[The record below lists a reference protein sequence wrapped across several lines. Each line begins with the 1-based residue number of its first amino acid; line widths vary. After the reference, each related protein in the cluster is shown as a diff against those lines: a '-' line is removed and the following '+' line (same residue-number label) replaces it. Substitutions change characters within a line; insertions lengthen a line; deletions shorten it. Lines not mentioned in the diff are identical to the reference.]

1 MHICDSRLEIML
13 KSTVVLILIDCIG
26 GQEMLENARC
36 NHYPNRGTCEDRG
49 FITKWYY
56 DRYAHRCREFHYGGC
71 EGNDNRFD
79 SFEEC
84 SQACRYESLDDPR
97 QRCFLSHDPGT
108 CAGNFERWHFDMQ
121 IRQCIC
127 SWWSGCGGN
136 SNMFYSYNHCMS
148 VCGIF
153 ADNRTFS
160 TKMIVRRFIPGLTS
174 NQVRYMNS
182 CNVSRREGRQYRDL
196 FASSSGY
203 NDRGIDRSRLQ
214 YKKRF
219 PEKELRPNVR
229 NDQNRGAHLTRRH
242 QYLLH
247 HNPYQQR
254 KVISNHFKPEPR
266 QGYSIH
272 VMVPKHDHMSE
283 ASDGAQ
289 MSQRRRTRI
298 KIDEM
303 RGYKHPGQLRGKTSY
318 SRPQEVPQNSQVILQ
333 NTAIYSTVPTP
344 EHLHAKQIEAYI
356 QQLQAY
362 ERARAEALR
371 ERDRII
377 QQRRRDEYERA
388 MMIYK
393 QELQR
398 YQQAIQSAQNRI
410 SKERSDDTN
419 QQQMSLQGQYL
430 NSGQSPTFFN
440 GSSPENVRTSE
451 EIRREKLKNRKLLN
465 FEKLKQI
472 EKNRKLLKTIS
483 KPLQQI
489 QQQQNHTWSES
500 TIQEQQLHHTIQ
512 PGRDNRRNLL
522 DSEYGRQQS
531 YTPQSQH
538 QQVHLYQTSSDSY
551 QVQGLGQRKVSI
563 YNDSNM
569 SVASEPSRRISQ
581 PNDHRVT
588 EQLAI
593 PRIQVSIEPDFGRS
607 ITNQST
613 SEGSWRSSQVQPD
626 AEHFPFGMVIAADRL
641 PDRQDVRVA
650 ETISA
655 RPLPTED
662 LSQERQTVAI
672 EDYEDEN
679 YTYDQQTENGH
690 IPTEH
695 EEGQWSL
702 SIVVQPTSRSN
713 GNSTGAQKMKTIR
726 TTTAVVEE
734 SEMVPAVVEIAPF
747 EEDVKADEDHNVEV
761 VDENQ
766 NDEEIM
772 FWRGQA

>member
-1 MHICDSRLEIML
+1 
-13 KSTVVLILIDCIG
+13 
-26 GQEMLENARC
+26 MLENARC

-71 EGNDNRFD
+71 EGNENRFD

-84 SQACRYESLDDPR
+84 SQACRYKSLDDPR
-97 QRCFLSHDPGT
+97 QRCFLPHDPGT

-153 ADNRTFS
+153 ADNRTFT
-160 TKMIVRRFIPGLTS
+160 TKMVVRRFIPGSTS
-174 NQVRYMNS
+174 NQ

-214 YKKRF
+214 YKRRF
-219 PEKELRPNVR
+219 PEKKLRPNVR
-229 NDQNRGAHLTRRH
+229 NDQYRGAQLTRRY

-247 HNPYQQR
+247 YNPYQQQR
-254 KVISNHFKPEPR
+254 VISNHFKPEPR
-266 QGYSIH
+266 LGYSIH
-272 VMVPKHDHMSE
+272 MMAPKHDRVSE

-298 KIDEM
+298 KIDET
-303 RGYKHPGQLRGKTSY
+303 RGYKHPGQSRGQTTY
-318 SRPQEVPQNSQVILQ
+318 SRPQEVPQSSQVMLQ
-333 NTAIYSTVPTP
+333 NTTIYSTVPTP
-344 EHLHAKQIEAYI
+344 EHLYAKQTEAYI

-371 ERDRII
+371 ERDRIM

-398 YQQAIQSAQNRI
+398 YQQAVQSAQNRVP
-410 SKERSDDTN
+410 KERSDDTN
-419 QQQMSLQGQYL
+419 QQQMSLQGQFL

-440 GSSPENVRTSE
+440 GSSPENVRTFE
-451 EIRREKLKNRKLLN
+451 EVRREKLKNRKLQN

-483 KPLQQI
+483 KPLQQVQ

-500 TIQEQQLHHTIQ
+500 TIQEQQLLHHTIQ
-512 PGRDNRRNLL
+512 PERDNRRNLL
-522 DSEYGRQQS
+522 DSEYGREQS

-538 QQVHLYQTSSDSY
+538 QQAHLFQTSSDSY
-551 QVQGLGQRKVSI
+551 QVQGQGQRKVSI
-563 YNDSNM
+563 YNANNM

-581 PNDHRVT
+581 LNNHRDNYSKNN
-588 EQLAI
+588 I
-593 PRIQVSIEPDFGRS
+593 F
-607 ITNQST
+607 
-613 SEGSWRSSQVQPD
+613 
-626 AEHFPFGMVIAADRL
+626 
-641 PDRQDVRVA
+641 
-650 ETISA
+650 
-655 RPLPTED
+655 
-662 LSQERQTVAI
+662 
-672 EDYEDEN
+672 DE
-679 YTYDQQTENGH
+679 
-690 IPTEH
+690 
-695 EEGQWSL
+695 SL
-702 SIVVQPTSRSN
+702 SMSNWLRIVDKN
-713 GNSTGAQKMKTIR
+713 
-726 TTTAVVEE
+726 
-734 SEMVPAVVEIAPF
+734 IA
-747 EEDVKADEDHNVEV
+747 
-761 VDENQ
+761 
-766 NDEEIM
+766 
-772 FWRGQA
+772 